1 MKKTLIGLKRF
12 CEDIPELNEYCND
25 YINTFILSEI
35 STLMKLNSQ
44 NNKSISV
51 HLRNLITV
59 KSRKRKDDFDKLADE
74 ERDQHSLKRSL
85 GLGNFST
92 NTNVYVEEEKNE
104 EQEYNEG
111 DTVHNLGIAAMSQE
125 QANQLGIDIND
136 TVAVAAAL
144 QEDLDNEDAMS
155 VGSND
160 SGFDMDD

>member
-1 MKKTLIGLKRF
+1 
-12 CEDIPELNEYCND
+12 
-25 YINTFILSEI
+25 
-35 STLMKLNSQ
+35 MKLNSQ
-44 NNKSISV
+44 NNKTISV

-92 NTNVYVEEEKNE
+92 NTTVYVETEKDEE
-104 EQEYNEG
+104 EYNEG
-111 DTVHNLGIAAMSQE
+111 DTTHNLGIALISQE
-125 QANQLGIDIND
+125 QANQLDIDIND

-144 QEDLDNEDAMS
+144 QEDLDNEDSMS

-160 SGFDMDD
+160 SGFDDEN